1 MDIFIQSS
9 LVSFTCTLEVILQV
23 SWCVQEHHEWEEWDH
38 MLKQAFPKLPDEVH
52 CCATASLWETHL
64 GIRQLAYH
72 LRDQL
77 WFCCQRLSEA
87 RRDVTCLKSTAAVM
101 LQQRYHSISHGG

>member
-1 MDIFIQSS
+1 M
-9 LVSFTCTLEVILQV
+9 LLSFLCALDAVLQV
-23 SWCVQEHHEWEEWDH
+23 SGCVQEHHEWEEWDH
-38 MLKQAFPKLPDEVH
+38 MLKQALPRNPAEVH
-52 CCATASLWETHL
+52 CSGNVSLWEIHA

-87 RRDVTCLKSTAAVM
+87 RRDITCLRSTAAVM
-101 LQQRYHSISHGG
+101 LQQRYQSISHGG